1 MTKQLAE
8 VIKVIRELPEEEQD
22 TIANQLIRLMDL
34 AQSTDIELASASG
47 AGLS

>member
-1 MTKQLAE
+1 MTKSLREALK
-8 VIKVIRELPEEEQD
+8 IIRELPEDDQD
-22 TIANQLIRLMDL
+22 TIAHQLTRLIDL